1 MCKTVIIPEVKTSN
15 TVSHEKTV
23 IRKCFIFNKQLPFT
37 FTELPESETVC
48 ALYFEVCLA
57 YYVVHLLLKFFTMSP
72 TKFPVYYCSLSP
84 L

>member
-1 MCKTVIIPEVKTSN
+1 MNAESGSDQLKISLDWRKMCKTVIIPEVKTSN

-48 ALYFEVCLA
+48 ALYFEVCFA
-57 YYVVHLLLKFFTMSP
+57 YYVVHFTA
-72 TKFPVYYCSLSP
+72 
-84 L
+84 